1 MVMVTE
7 PADEL
12 RVGRLDED
20 LRAVLGA
27 LRRVLR
33 RRHPLRLRRHQVA
46 VRSALRKI
54 ARFNMCCLIA
64 ILTTY
69 QVWR

>member
-1 MVMVTE
+1 MVTE
-7 PADEL
+7 PRPVDKL

-46 VRSALRKI
+46 VRSALRK
-54 ARFNMCCLIA
+54 MDHLCWLLIGS
-64 ILTTY
+64 
-69 QVWR
+69 